1 MKKRSPGLDGVFRG
15 RKKVNLM
22 IRLPKVIFAVLA
34 VSCIAF
40 AQVSE
45 KPAAPADKNLSGAYY
60 HFAMGRLYAEMAGS
74 SANQNQ
80 NIVKAI
86 QHYQEALKLDPK
98 SGMILEELTDI
109 YMQTGR
115 MQDAVS
121 QAEDLLKQDPDNLEA
136 RKTLARIY
144 TRLIA
149 NPQDSAS
156 STNKAQS
163 DRMVRQAIEQYQ
175 KITEKDPKDADS
187 WVMLG
192 KLDRVAND
200 APAAEKAFNSALAVD
215 PDNEDAL
222 TGLALLY
229 SDQGDTAK
237 AIEKLKTATDKNPN
251 ERTFS
256 ALAESYERVRDFKN
270 AAEALKRAVELSPD
284 DNRLQAGLA
293 QDLLFSDQPDKALE
307 IYQQLA
313 DDEPKEAQ
321 YQLRIAEIYRSKN
334 DLAKAREALDRA
346 KKLDSGDMSVA
357 YEDVNLLE
365 AENKTPQAITALKSL
380 IESTAR
386 RSYSQAQMN
395 NRALLLKRLG
405 FLYRNE
411 NQYDQAIETFRQMA
425 DLGPENAVD
434 SEALVIDTY
443 RLARDF
449 DNATKE
455 ADTAVAKYPNER
467 SIRLAHAEVLG
478 DKGKI
483 DEAAAEVK
491 ALLNGKQDRETQ
503 MALAQVYEK
512 GKRWTEVGKAL
523 DAAEKLSNNDDEK
536 SAVHFMRG
544 AMYERMK
551 KYDEAESEFR
561 KTLKIDPDNAGALNY
576 LGYML
581 ADRGLRL
588 DEAHDMIKRALE
600 LDPRNGAYLDSM
612 GWVYYRQGKLN
623 EAEDALV
630 RALDQ
635 MAQDPTVH
643 DHLGDVYLKLGK
655 TKEAIA
661 QWQASLKEYD
671 RSAVPDRDPEA
682 VTKVSKKLEGARVKL
697 ARETGPQK

>member
-1 MKKRSPGLDGVFRG
+1 MAVRYTIEKRSSGLERYFRG

-22 IRLPKVIFAVLA
+22 IRLPKVLFAVLA

-40 AQVSE
+40 AQVSP
-45 KPAAPADKNLSGAYY
+45 KPAATADKDLSGAYY
-60 HFAMGRLYAEMAGS
+60 HFAMGRLYAEMAGA

-80 NIVKAI
+80 NIAKAV

-115 MQDAVS
+115 MQDAVN
-121 QAEDLLKQDPDNLEA
+121 QAEDLLKQDPENLEA
-136 RKTLARIY
+136 RRTLGRIY
-144 TRLIA
+144 TRMIS
-149 NPQDSAS
+149 NPQDTRVNEA
-156 STNKAQS
+156 
-163 DRMVRQAIEQYQ
+163 MVRNAIDQYQ
-175 KITEKDPKDADS
+175 QITAKDPKDAES

-192 KLDRVAND
+192 KLERVTND
-200 APAAEKAFNSALAVD
+200 AAGAEKAFNGALAVD

-237 AIEKLKTATDKNPN
+237 AIEKLKTATAKNPN
-251 ERTFS
+251 ARTLS
-256 ALAESYERVRDFKN
+256 ALAESYERVRDYKN
-270 AAEALKRAVELSPD
+270 AADALKRAVELSPD
-284 DNRLQAGLA
+284 DSRLQAGLA
-293 QDLLFSDQPDKALE
+293 QDLLFSDQPDQALE
-307 IYQQLA
+307 IYQSLA
-313 DDEPKEAQ
+313 EDEPKEAQ
-321 YQLRIAEIYRSKN
+321 YQLRIAEIYRSKH
-334 DLAKAREALDRA
+334 DLAKAREALDKA

-365 AENKTPQAITALKSL
+365 AEGKTPQAITTLKSL
-380 IESTAR
+380 IETTTS

-411 NQYDQAIETFRQMA
+411 NQYDQAIDAFRQMA
-425 DLGPENAVD
+425 NLGSENAVD
-434 SEALVIDTY
+434 SAALVIDTY
-443 RLARDF
+443 RLAKDY
-449 DNATKE
+449 DSAMKE
-455 ADTAVAKYPNER
+455 ADTALAKYPKER
-467 SIRLAHAEVLG
+467 SIHLAHAEVLG
-478 DKGKI
+478 DRGRI
-483 DEAAAEVK
+483 DEAAAEIR
-491 ALLNGKQDRETQ
+491 AQLDGKQDRETQ
-503 MALAQVYEK
+503 MALAQTYEK
-512 GKRWTEVGKAL
+512 GKRWADVGKAL
-523 DAAEKLSNNDDEK
+523 DAAEKLSTNDDDK
-536 SAVHFMRG
+536 AAVYFMRG
-544 AMYERMK
+544 ALYERMK
-551 KYDEAESEFR
+551 KYDEAEAEFR

-581 ADRGLRL
+581 ADRGVRL
-588 DEAHDMIKRALE
+588 DEAHDMIKHALE
-600 LDPRNGAYLDSM
+600 LDPQNGAYLDSM
-612 GWVYYRQGKLN
+612 GWVYFRQGKLN
-623 EAEDALV
+623 EAEEALV

-635 MAQDPTVH
+635 IGQDPTVH

-682 VTKVSKKLEGARVKL
+682 VAKVTKKLEGARVKL

>member
-1 MKKRSPGLDGVFRG
+1 
-15 RKKVNLM
+15 M

-80 NIVKAI
+80 NIAKAI

-115 MQDAVS
+115 MQDAVN

-144 TRLIA
+144 TRLVA

-156 STNKAQS
+156 STNKTQS

-270 AAEALKRAVELSPD
+270 AAEALRRAVELSPD

-313 DDEPKEAQ
+313 EDEPKEAQ

-411 NQYDQAIETFRQMA
+411 NQYDQAIETFKQMA

-455 ADTAVAKYPNER
+455 ADAAVAKYPNER

-491 ALLNGKQDRETQ
+491 ALLDGKQDRETQ
-503 MALAQVYEK
+503 LTLAQVYEK

-536 SAVHFMRG
+536 SAVYFMRG

-561 KTLKIDPDNAGALNY
+561 KTLKLDPDNAGALNY

-623 EAEDALV
+623 EAEEALV

-697 ARETGPQK
+697 AREAGPQK